1 MFYIFTVLAVAQISQ
16 NHDES
21 SATGTAS
28 PARTIR
34 LAEVPTGPWVLSRT
48 DAQNAPTCTGRSE
61 VVRGVYRSIQVNVDA
76 WGCNIPG
83 DAANEPSIAI
93 DPTDLRKIV
102 IGWRQFDS
110 VVSDFRQA
118 GYAISQDAGHTWVF
132 PGSLTPGVFGSDPV
146 LATNADGTVYYL
158 SINIDEMRLFRSFDS
173 GATWENPIQVIDSFA
188 DKPWLAIDRTN
199 GIGRNNVYI
208 CSSGFYPR
216 RSVDEGVTF
225 ASIPGGPSC
234 WGGTICVDGDGGV
247 YVAEGPTT
255 IPIGIAKSSNAA
267 DPNLTPTFAQ
277 TKWLEV
283 GLYSRDGGAPNGMG
297 LLGQVWVAANPTT
310 VLSNVHVYVLTL
322 AGVDPLFVD
331 PCDLVFVASADGG
344 VTWGRP
350 IVVNDDPLSRNGWQ
364 WFDTMSVAPNGRID
378 VIWND
383 TRNSQQPNLSE
394 VYYSYSNDGGVTWS
408 PNVPVSPMFD
418 SRVGIPGMNDKLGD
432 YYHMVSDNLGANLA
446 YAATF
451 NGEQDVYFLRIG
463 PWDCNGNEIPDEIDI
478 LVGTSLDC
486 NANGVPDECEYRA
499 DLDGDG
505 LTTLTDYAAFASAMT
520 GPAVAAR
527 GTCNPPSSPLCDGG
541 GTPLPDGRGSDC
553 DGTGLLDI
561 DHDDDIDLADFYGLQ
576 RVFAGP

>member
-1 MFYIFTVLAVAQISQ
+1 MFCIFTILAIAQFPTNPNVLHAQSI
-16 NHDES
+16 
-21 SATGTAS
+21 AS
-28 PARTIR
+28 PYRRSYT
-34 LAEVPTGPWVLSRT
+34 EEFPTAPWVPSRR
-48 DAQNAPTCTGRSE
+48 AAENPAGGTCRSE
-61 VVRGVYRSIQVNVDA
+61 VVRGPYRSIQVNVDGR
-76 WGCNIPG
+76 GCNILG

-158 SINIDEMRLFRSFDS
+158 SINIDEMRLFRSFD
-173 GATWENPIQVIDSFA
+173 GGVTWEDPIQVIDTFA
-188 DKPWLAIDRTN
+188 DKPWMAIDRTN

-267 DPNLTPTFAQ
+267 DPNLSPTFAQ

-350 IVVNDDPLSRNGWQ
+350 IVVNDDPLSQNGWQ

-463 PWDCNGNEIPDEIDI
+463 PWDCNGNGIDDAVDI
-478 LVGTSLDC
+478 AGGTSLDC
-486 NANGVPDECEYRA
+486 NANEVPDECEYRA
-499 DLDGDG
+499 DLASDG
-505 LTTLTDYAAFASAMT
+505 LTTLTDHAAFASTMT
-520 GPAVAAR
+520 GPGQAAIS
-527 GTCNPPSSPLCDGG
+527 GCDA
-541 GTPLPDGRGSDC
+541 
-553 DGTGLLDI
+553 LLDI
-561 DHDDDIDLADFYGLQ
+561 DHDGDIDLADFYGLQ
-576 RVFAGP
+576 RVFVREP